1 MKTAARLSLFL
12 LVSVAS
18 FAIVPSAFADE
29 NDDSTAQ
36 TVRYTVNPGD
46 TLGSIALR
54 FNVGIA
60 DVKEWNALEDIYIEP
75 GKELI
80 VQTEKEKR
88 KKKREPLPVIHVIRR
103 GDTFEDVAREYRVST
118 RQIRRWNRRLNPRR
132 LQIGQRVR
140 LYIPGREGESVSYGT
155 ANRGRLYNGVALETS
170 DVIRVRYVSRAYGTE
185 RTVRM
190 LEAAVADVQ
199 ARWPDSP
206 TLVVGDISYKRGGS
220 MRPHKSHQSGR
231 DVDLSFYHKGGVITD
246 DFLEMTPE
254 TFDAV
259 KNWHLFKT
267 LIDTGQVEYIFVE
280 YELQEVLYKY
290 AKSIGYT
297 AEELEP
303 IIQYPNGARASNGII
318 RHARGHDDH
327 SHIRFTCGPKDKSCR

>member
-1 MKTAARLSLFL
+1 MKSAARSSLLL
-12 LVSVAS
+12 LVSLS
-18 FAIVPSAFADE
+18 FTLFAPAAMADE

-36 TVRYTVNPGD
+36 TVRYTVNAGD

-54 FNVGIA
+54 FNVGIT
-60 DVKEWNALEDIYIEP
+60 DVKEWNELENIHVEP

-80 VQTEKEKR
+80 VQTEQEKK
-88 KKKREPLPVIHVIRR
+88 KKKREPLPVVHVIRR
-103 GDTFEDVAREYRVST
+103 GDTFEGIAKKYRVSIK
-118 RQIRRWNRRLNPRR
+118 QVRRWNRRLNPRR
-132 LQIGQRVR
+132 LQLGQRVR
-140 LYIPGREGESVSYGT
+140 LYIPGREGESVSYGS

-170 DVIRVRYVSRAYGTE
+170 DVIRVRHVSRAYGTE
-185 RTVRM
+185 RTIKM
-190 LEAAVADVQ
+190 LEAGVADVQ

-206 TLVVGDISYKRGGS
+206 TLVVGDISYKRGGR

-231 DVDLSFYHKGGVITD
+231 DIDLSYYHKGGIPTR

-254 TFDAV
+254 VFDAV

-267 LIDTGQVEYIFVE
+267 LIDTEKVEYIFVD
-280 YELQEVLYKY
+280 YQLQKTLYNY
-290 AKSIGYT
+290 AKSIGYSD
-297 AEELEP
+297 EELQP
-303 IIQYPNGARASNGII
+303 IIQYPHGAGASNGII